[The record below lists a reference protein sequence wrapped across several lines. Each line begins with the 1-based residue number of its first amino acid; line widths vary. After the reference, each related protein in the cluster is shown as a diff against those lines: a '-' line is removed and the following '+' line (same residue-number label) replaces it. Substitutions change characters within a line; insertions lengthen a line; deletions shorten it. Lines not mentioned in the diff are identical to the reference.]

1 MLYVSTSE
9 VFDNTY
15 PGTIQDRQEIV
26 NTTADRETIK
36 KVIGEN
42 VYIQAALV
50 KETDF
55 VIESVRRDKKLKP
68 ERCGTKCMFFLDGDE
83 GRLLSD
89 LSAVYRR
96 LKPVTDNEG
105 NLIGYQS
112 SATSPVAI
120 ELVKEMAEEGE
131 LDDLISHFMLPGET
145 VNKMCIRDRFAYIL
159 VIVVLSLA
167 MEKIIGLLMGRSVP
181 SGYEGSRLHIRRG
194 RQRQRCG

>member
-68 ERCGTKCMFFLDGDE
+68 ERCGTNCMFFLDGDE

-131 LDDLISHFMLPGET
+131 LDDLIPISCFREKRSTLPREVHLPPGSKGEKRT
-145 VNKMCIRDRFAYIL
+145 KNIWTAGPVENITRYWSITRTGQEP
-159 VIVVLSLA
+159 VS
-167 MEKIIGLLMGRSVP
+167 
-181 SGYEGSRLHIRRG
+181 
-194 RQRQRCG
+194 